1 MRVRL
6 VFVTGSQAGTT
17 IEVQQQEIT
26 IGRNPRST
34 VTFLPDEVVVSGRHA
49 KVYVENG
56 VAYLRDEG
64 SRNGTFV
71 NGQRIDVIE
80 LAPGQTLMFGPNGPT
95 ARVEAVDAGV
105 APATAFVPESALG
118 APPTVS
124 PPAAAPAAAPA
135 AGAGSGSGL
144 TGLYHMAR
152 AGADQRAGGRASQ
165 TSIMKE
171 FVRLA
176 ADRTSRRNRMI
187 IAGVAVG
194 AVIAIAGVYILGQ
207 RQQAGL
213 EGALA
218 ELTGVLESE
227 RGARAALQ
235 EQLTSLS
242 GQAEEWQMASES
254 LRTETDEMRQ
264 QVAQGQ
270 RELAQQRAAVEQ
282 DRRFGPTVTQRF
294 ASGVGIIQVVY
305 GYRDASGSWLH
316 LQGNADGRIGLTTS
330 GGVPFE
336 MAGHGTGFLVDA
348 EGWLITNRH
357 VAQMGLGEQL
367 EIGGQHFESQPRRSR
382 IYFPPGDKVY
392 DFTVEGVYQGGENA
406 PDLGLLRL
414 QTRPSGVP
422 VLPVAT
428 RANVVPGEDV
438 VMLGYPG
445 GAEFTTGRVGDP
457 AIRDAMVRAGQQAQ
471 SQWIQQ
477 GNLGP
482 AFERLQQVRD
492 GKAEALGTEDLLIGL
507 LRQVGYLAM
516 LDAQGQHRQIQPH
529 LAMASVSDT
538 TARTIIYSA
547 VGGSIGGSS
556 GGAIIGRDLLV
567 VAVNFA
573 GQAKDDRGMSIQ
585 RQIGVPAR
593 FIWDLLPSSVASRA
607 RH

>member
-1 MRVRL
+1 MSVRL

-26 IGRNPRST
+26 IGRNPQST

-49 KVYVENG
+49 KVYVQG
-56 VAYLRDEG
+56 GTAYLRDEG

-95 ARVEAVDAGV
+95 ARVESVDAGQE
-105 APATAFVPESALG
+105 APATAFVPASALG

-124 PPAAAPAAAPA
+124 PPSAAPAPAAA
-135 AGAGSGSGL
+135 GGGSGSGL
-144 TGLYHMAR
+144 TGLYQMAR

-176 ADRTSRRNRMI
+176 ADRTSRRNRI
-187 IAGVAVG
+187 IISGVA
-194 AVIAIAGVYILGQ
+194 AVALVAIASVYILGQ

-227 RGARAALQ
+227 RGARAALE

-242 GQAEEWQMASES
+242 GQAQEWQMASES

-264 QVAQGQ
+264 QVDQGQ

-305 GYRDASGSWLH
+305 GYRDASGNWLH
-316 LQGNADGRIGLTTS
+316 LQGNPDGRVGLTTS

-367 EIGGQHFESQPRRSR
+367 EIGGQRFESQPRRSR
-382 IYFPPGDKVY
+382 IFFPPGDKVY
-392 DFTVEGVYQGGENA
+392 DFTVEGVYQGGEGA

-422 VLPVAT
+422 VLPVAS
-428 RANVVPGEDV
+428 RARLVPGEDV
-438 VMLGYPG
+438 VLLGYPG

-457 AIRDAMVRAGQQAQ
+457 AIRDAMVQAGQRAQA
-471 SQWIQQ
+471 QWIQQ

-482 AFERLQQVRD
+482 AFRRLQQVRD
-492 GKAEALGTEDLLIGL
+492 GKEPPLGTEELLIGL

-516 LDAQGQHRQIQPH
+516 LDAQGQRRQIQPH

-538 TARTIIYSA
+538 TARTVLYSA

-585 RQIGVPAR
+585 RQLGVPAR
-593 FIWDLLPSSVASRA
+593 FIWDLLPSTVASRA
-607 RH
+607 RR